1 MSAWRRA
8 AEVGVRT
15 RRGPDPLTYQ
25 DTLRALGAV
34 VDAWAAPTAHL
45 TVAPDGVRTLTPAHT
60 GERRYS
66 WPQLIM
72 MAEARSR
79 LRERRPPAPTPPTAR
94 WEVILRLA
102 GRAMDAHEG
111 NQFTVVATRG
121 GVGQAATC
129 RVDAPDGPV
138 LTSEQFVIQQVE
150 LAHLYW
156 SRGQR
161 G

>member
-1 MSAWRRA
+1 MQQ
-8 AEVGVRT
+8 

-34 VDAWAAPTAHL
+34 ADAWAVPTARL
-45 TVAPDGVRTLTPAHT
+45 WVTPEGERIVTSARPP
-60 GERRYS
+60 ERRYS

-72 MAEARSR
+72 MAEARTR
-79 LRERRPPAPTPPTAR
+79 LRERRPPTAR

-102 GRAMDAHEG
+102 GRAMDSHEG
-111 NQFTVVATRG
+111 RQFTVVAARG

-129 RVDAPDGPV
+129 RVDSPDGPV
-138 LTSEQFVIQQVE
+138 LTPEQFVVQQVE

-156 SRGQR
+156 IHGKRG
-161 G
+161 

>member
-1 MSAWRRA
+1 
-8 AEVGVRT
+8 VQT

-34 VDAWAAPTAHL
+34 VDAWAVPTAQL
-45 TVAPDGVRTLTPAHT
+45 WVSPDGVRIVTSARPA
-60 GERRYS
+60 ERHYS
-66 WPQLIM
+66 WSQLIM

-79 LRERRPPAPTPPTAR
+79 LRERRPAAATPPTAR

-102 GRAMDAHEG
+102 GRAMDAHDG
-111 NQFTVVATRG
+111 NQFTITANRG

-129 RVDAPDGPV
+129 SVDAPDGPV
-138 LTSEQFVIQQVE
+138 LSSQEFVMQQVE

-156 SRGQR
+156 IRGQR